1 MTLTLDIYQSLWA
14 MEQRIPGQAE
24 DPVETHLAQIAE
36 AGYAGACI
44 DPNVSEIEDCLKLKP
59 AFEQYGLKCMVN
71 AFPHDVASLEPLL
84 DMAAQMNATQVNVI
98 GGVMPLTAP
107 EAEPVVNTW
116 LSMAQAYD
124 FPLLL
129 ETHRNGTLNDL
140 FYTLEVLEM
149 VPELRLCADLSHF
162 VVDRELQL
170 PLGETDQGYFATILD
185 RSDSFQ
191 GRISSNQQIQI
202 ALDFPQHR
210 DWVMQYRQWW
220 SQGISGW
227 RARQEADATLNFLVE
242 LGPPAY
248 AMTDAHQRELSDR
261 WLEGMQIRDWVK
273 DIWTDGE
280 AADAALS

>member
-36 AGYAGACI
+36 AGYAGACV

-84 DMAAQMNATQVNVI
+84 DMAAEMNATQVNVI

-107 EAEPVVNTW
+107 EAVPVVNTW
-116 LSMAQAYD
+116 LSMARAYN

-170 PLGETDQGYFATILD
+170 PLGETDQGYFATILE

-220 SQGISGW
+220 SQGIEGW
-227 RARQEADATLNFLVE
+227 ARRQQADATLNFLVE

-248 AMTDAHQRELSDR
+248 AITGPDQRELSDR
-261 WLEGMQIRDWVK
+261 WLEGLQIREWVEA
-273 DIWTDGE
+273 IWSDTPIGI
-280 AADAALS
+280 A

>member
-1 MTLTLDIYQSLWA
+1 M
-14 MEQRIPGQAE
+14 
-24 DPVETHLAQIAE
+24 
-36 AGYAGACI
+36 
-44 DPNVSEIEDCLKLKP
+44 
-59 AFEQYGLKCMVN
+59 N

-84 DMAAQMNATQVNVI
+84 DMAAEMNATQVNVV
-98 GGVMPLTAP
+98 GGVMPLTAV
-107 EAEPVVNTW
+107 EAVPVVNTW
-116 LSMAQAYD
+116 LSMARAYD

-170 PLGETDQGYFATILD
+170 PLGETDQGYFATILE

-220 SQGISGW
+220 AQGIEGW
-227 RARQEADATLNFLVE
+227 ARRQQADATLNFLVE

-248 AMTDAHQRELSDR
+248 AVTGQDQRELSDR
-261 WLEGMQIRDWVK
+261 WLESLKIREWVEAIWIDSGNGIAQPSSVLAVSHSALGVAPTAK
-273 DIWTDGE
+273 DVAI
-280 AADAALS
+280 

>member
-24 DPVETHLAQIAE
+24 DPVESHLAQIAE
-36 AGYAGACI
+36 AGYAGACV
-44 DPNVSEIEDCLKLKP
+44 DPNASEIEDCLKLKP
-59 AFEQYGLKCMVN
+59 AFEQHGLKCMVN

-84 DMAAQMNATQVNVI
+84 DMAAEMNATQVNVI

-107 EAEPVVNTW
+107 EAVPVVNTW
-116 LSMAQAYD
+116 LSMARAYD

-170 PLGETDQGYFATILD
+170 PLGETDQDYFANVLE

-220 SQGISGW
+220 AQGIEGW
-227 RARQEADATLNFLVE
+227 ARRQQADATLNFLVE

-248 AMTDAHQRELSDR
+248 AITGPDQRELSDR
-261 WLEGMQIRDWVK
+261 WLEGLQIREWVEA
-273 DIWTDGE
+273 IWSDTGNGI
-280 AADAALS
+280 A

>member
-36 AGYAGACI
+36 AGYSGACV

-59 AFEQYGLKCMVN
+59 TFEQLGLKCMVN

-84 DMAAQMNATQVNVI
+84 NMAAEMNATQVNVI
-98 GGVMPLTAP
+98 GGVMPLTAL
-107 EAEPVVNTW
+107 EALPVVNTW
-116 LSMAQAYD
+116 LSMARSYD

-170 PLGETDQGYFATILD
+170 PLGETDQGYFATILE

-220 SQGISGW
+220 AQGILGW
-227 RARQEADATLNFLVE
+227 ARRQRADATLNFLVE

-248 AMTDAHQRELSDR
+248 AITGPDQRELSNR
-261 WLEGMQIRDWVK
+261 WLEGLQIREWVEA
-273 DIWTDGE
+273 IWSDTSNGT
-280 AADAALS
+280 A

>member
-1 MTLTLDIYQSLWA
+1 MTPTLDIYQSLWA

-44 DPNVSEIEDCLKLKP
+44 DPNVSEIDDCLKLKT
-59 AFEQYGLKCMVN
+59 AFEQHGLKCMVN

-84 DMAAQMNATQVNVI
+84 DMAAEMNATQVNVI
-98 GGVMPLTAP
+98 GGVMPLTAL
-107 EAEPVVNTW
+107 EAVPVVSTW
-116 LSMAQAYD
+116 LSMARAYD

-170 PLGETDQGYFATILD
+170 PLGETDQGYFATILE

-220 SQGISGW
+220 AQGIEGW
-227 RARQEADATLNFLVE
+227 APRQQADATLNFLVE

-248 AMTDAHQRELSDR
+248 AITGPDQRELSDR
-261 WLEGMQIRDWVK
+261 WLEGLQIREWVEA
-273 DIWTDGE
+273 IWSDTGNGI
-280 AADAALS
+280 A

>member
-1 MTLTLDIYQSLWA
+1 
-14 MEQRIPGQAE
+14 
-24 DPVETHLAQIAE
+24 
-36 AGYAGACI
+36 
-44 DPNVSEIEDCLKLKP
+44 
-59 AFEQYGLKCMVN
+59 
-71 AFPHDVASLEPLL
+71 
-84 DMAAQMNATQVNVI
+84 MAAEMNATQVNVI
-98 GGVMPLTAP
+98 GGVMPLTAQ
-107 EAEPVVNTW
+107 EAVPVVNTW
-116 LSMAQAYD
+116 LSMARSYD

-170 PLGETDQGYFATILD
+170 PLGETDQGYFATILE

-220 SQGISGW
+220 SQGIEGW
-227 RARQEADATLNFLVE
+227 ARRQQADATLNFLVE

-248 AMTDAHQRELSDR
+248 AITGPDQRELSDR
-261 WLEGMQIRDWVK
+261 WLEGLQIREWVEA
-273 DIWTDGE
+273 IWSDTPNGI
-280 AADAALS
+280 A